1 MGRQFDK
8 DGNLRDWW
16 TKDDSKAFE
25 AHAAMLVD
33 QYNKFEVLD
42 STFVNGKHTLG
53 ENIADLGGATIS
65 YNAYKLSLE
74 GKETAK
80 PIDGFT
86 NFQRF
91 FLSYGQVWRNNMRD
105 AELRKR
111 VKTDEHSPSKV
122 RINGVVYNMPEFYA
136 AFPSIKPG
144 DKLFRPVE
152 QRPVIW

>member
-1 MGRQFDK
+1 
-8 DGNLRDWW
+8 
-16 TKDDSKAFE
+16 
-25 AHAAMLVD
+25 
-33 QYNKFEVLD
+33 VLD

-74 GKETAK
+74 GKEMPK

-111 VKTDEHSPSKV
+111 VKIDEHSPSKV

-136 AFPSIKPG
+136 AFQNIKPG